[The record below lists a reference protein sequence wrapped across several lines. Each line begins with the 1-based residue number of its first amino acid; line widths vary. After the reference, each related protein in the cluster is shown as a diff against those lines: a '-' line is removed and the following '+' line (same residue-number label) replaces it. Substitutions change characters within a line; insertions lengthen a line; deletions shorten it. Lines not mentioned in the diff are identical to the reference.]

1 MWYNINITRRLVM
14 GKLQDFYKSQNGRPV
29 IPISSMIP
37 KDPARPVKMYR
48 ILGKPGEMI
57 K

>member
-1 MWYNINITRRLVM
+1 M